1 MLFMSTK
8 KNNFSTYY
16 PNLTHLFM
24 RNYDILLKK
33 SKRLICSFYFFY
45 KTFCFFDVMMY
56 TFNMKLKTILNET
69 ELQQAIELDRQAYS
83 NKDLVGSLEK
93 CKQWLQVCPDMYI
106 ALYENKKM
114 VGYINFVPL
123 TAKCFGKFKN
133 GKMCD
138 SQINA
143 RDILPFRKGENFCL
157 LMSIVIRKEYQNTK
171 AIILLTQ
178 ALLDRID
185 NFAKRGIYIP
195 QFLTECVSDD
205 GKKFITRTFDSK
217 KISNS
222 KNGEIYLCSFQK
234 KQ

>member
-1 MLFMSTK
+1 
-8 KNNFSTYY
+8 
-16 PNLTHLFM
+16 
-24 RNYDILLKK
+24 
-33 SKRLICSFYFFY
+33 
-45 KTFCFFDVMMY
+45 MMY
-56 TFNMKLKTILNET
+56 TFNMKLKTFLNET

-123 TAKCFGKFKN
+123 TAKCFDKFKN

-138 SQINA
+138 NQINA

-185 NFAKRGIYIP
+185 NFAKKGIYIP
-195 QFLTECVSDD
+195 QFLAECVSVD
-205 GKKFITRTFDSK
+205 GKKFITRTFDCK
-217 KISNS
+217 KVSNS

-234 KQ
+234 NNKNFC

>member
-1 MLFMSTK
+1 M
-8 KNNFSTYY
+8 
-16 PNLTHLFM
+16 NLTGKPIQIKILSV
-24 RNYDILLKK
+24 LLKNANNGFK
-33 SKRLICSFYFFY
+33 FVQTCILRCM
-45 KTFCFFDVMMY
+45 KT
-56 TFNMKLKTILNET
+56 
-69 ELQQAIELDRQAYS
+69 
-83 NKDLVGSLEK
+83 
-93 CKQWLQVCPDMYI
+93 
-106 ALYENKKM
+106 KKM

-123 TAKCFGKFKN
+123 TAKCFEKFKN

-195 QFLTECVSDD
+195 QFLAECVSDD
-205 GKKFITRTFDSK
+205 GKKFITRTFDCK
-217 KISNS
+217 KVSNS